1 MTKRP
6 DLSQESGAEQ
16 APKDDRSQNQL
27 TANPVSQD
35 RGAVD
40 CTQEDVKAAK
50 EAAPTMARDKGDAL
64 TRLANDISH
73 DFNNLIT
80 SILGNAEALRQRFEG
95 TPSAHAEIATIRGEA
110 QRAASILRRLTSVS
124 DEALLTTP
132 VTSEPPLPSGDEK
145 LAGDANGVGEVDAD
159 LAVRPTRVLLAEDDA
174 SVRRIVALTLRK
186 NGYEV
191 TACAT
196 GEEAWQVFAK
206 SPSRFD
212 LLITDLSMPVL
223 DGASLIQ
230 RVRLLHPRLRALLI
244 SGYCDDRQAFDLV
257 KSGAVGFLPKPFNT
271 NEFLSFVR
279 GHMEA
284 A

>member
-1 MTKRP
+1 MIKRP
-6 DLSQESGAEQ
+6 DLSQDPGATATPGRFQAGEMPAAEPFSQGRDDKAAGHEDANSEQ
-16 APKDDRSQNQL
+16 AQAQ
-27 TANPVSQD
+27 A
-35 RGAVD
+35 
-40 CTQEDVKAAK
+40 
-50 EAAPTMARDKGDAL
+50 DAL
-64 TRLANDISH
+64 TRLANDIAH

-80 SILGNAEALRQRFEG
+80 SIMGNAEALRQRFEG
-95 TPSAHAEIATIRGEA
+95 TPHGDAEIASIRGKA
-110 QRAASILRRLTSVS
+110 QSAASILRRLTSVS

-132 VTSEPPLPSGDEK
+132 VASDPPIAEGGD
-145 LAGDANGVGEVDAD
+145 DGEGQDEEAP
-159 LAVRPTRVLLAEDDA
+159 APRPVRVLLAEDDNA
-174 SVRRIVALTLRK
+174 VRRIVSLTLRK

-196 GEEAWQVFAK
+196 GEEAWQAFSK
-206 SPSRFD
+206 SPNRFD

-230 RVRLLHPRLRALLI
+230 RVRLLHPRQRALLI

-257 KSGAVGFLPKPFNT
+257 QSGAVGFLPKPFNT

-279 GHMEA
+279 GQMEA

>member
-6 DLSQESGAEQ
+6 NLSQGHHNHRFEDRPRFEESVEALSQARGEQ
-16 APKDDRSQNQL
+16 GLEQGGEGHQA
-27 TANPVSQD
+27 
-35 RGAVD
+35 
-40 CTQEDVKAAK
+40 
-50 EAAPTMARDKGDAL
+50 AAPQGNRGDAL
-64 TRLANDISH
+64 TRLANDIAH

-80 SILGNAEALRQRFEG
+80 SILGNAEALRQRLEG
-95 TPSAHAEIATIRGEA
+95 VANAEAEIASIRGEA
-110 QRAASILRRLTSVS
+110 QRAASILRRLTAVS

-132 VTSEPPLPSGDEK
+132 VASEPPLPSEPPMAAD
-145 LAGDANGVGEVDAD
+145 DGEARKP
-159 LAVRPTRVLLAEDDA
+159 LHVLLAEDDA
-174 SVRRIVALTLRK
+174 AVRRIVSLTLRK

-191 TACAT
+191 TACST
-196 GEEAWQVFAK
+196 GEEAWQAFQQA
-206 SPSRFD
+206 PMRYD

-244 SGYCDDRQAFDLV
+244 SGYCDDGQAFDLV

-271 NEFLSFVR
+271 NEFMSFVR
-279 GHMEA
+279 GQMEA